1 MNNIAKSNYLQ
12 YSGIK
17 RTYVIK
23 ITLSLLISEFETIEQ
38 ESSYTAWLCDKVAR
52 SLANPYPPI
61 PHDEVMAEM
70 EVIIS
75 QLEAEQKK

>member
-1 MNNIAKSNYLQ
+1 M
-12 YSGIK
+12 
-17 RTYVIK
+17 
-23 ITLSLLISEFETIEQ
+23 EQ
-38 ESSYTAWLCDKVAR
+38 ESSYTAWLRDKVAR